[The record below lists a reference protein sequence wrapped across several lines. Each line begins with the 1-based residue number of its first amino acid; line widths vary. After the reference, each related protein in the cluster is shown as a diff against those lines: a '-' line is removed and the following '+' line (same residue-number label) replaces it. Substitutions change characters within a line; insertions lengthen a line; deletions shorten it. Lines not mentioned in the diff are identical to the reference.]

1 MMKKKRL
8 PHVLAAVALA
18 LFVGLGLGSATPT
31 PAGGGG
37 GGAAPS
43 PCPNG
48 RCSLTINASGGG
60 IASVNR
66 CHRSGCSPPNF
77 DMLEQAGREI
87 FWCTQTYCP

>member
-37 GGAAPS
+37 GGTV
-43 PCPNG
+43 
-48 RCSLTINASGGG
+48 RCGLNHLCFNQTYDNYRWCGNSHCA
-60 IASVNR
+60 
-66 CHRSGCSPPNF
+66 
-77 DMLEQAGREI
+77 AGRAPPPGRNLVS
-87 FWCTQTYCP
+87 CNC